1 MARPLRIAPGTSGP
15 LSARSGVQGHDQD
28 AHRLYGAHQAR
39 GLAPATV
46 YQIHAC
52 LSSMGKV
59 GWQASC
65 SYTGGAMTKLTIEL
79 DEGVAKR
86 VAELAADR
94 GVAPETLA
102 AEAVAEK
109 FPPRRKLGFVSLGR
123 STSGQRASED
133 EDMLAEGLG
142 R

>member
-1 MARPLRIAPGTSGP
+1 
-15 LSARSGVQGHDQD
+15 
-28 AHRLYGAHQAR
+28 
-39 GLAPATV
+39 
-46 YQIHAC
+46 
-52 LSSMGKV
+52 
-59 GWQASC
+59 
-65 SYTGGAMTKLTIEL
+65 MTKLTIEL